1 MTLDNGKDLA
11 GNVVTKSFRELA
23 LELHGRE
30 FAMLSNEELDLF
42 RVVRDTG
49 RKFGLLATVE
59 VMNDSDKIQ
68 AELAASSQQGQED
81 IYRRE
86 RTQVA
91 IQDLD
96 PMRTK

>member
-11 GNVVTKSFRELA
+11 GNAVTKSFRELA

-49 RKFGLLATVE
+49 RKFGLVATVE

>member
-11 GNVVTKSFRELA
+11 GNAVTKSFCELA

-30 FAMLSNEELDLF
+30 FAMLSNEELQLF

-49 RKFGLLATVE
+49 RKFGLVATVE